1 MELIKNIAAIVGCIS
16 AIIALIGTVVRPV
29 RKKFVNWIRHTSEA
43 TETSVAIQEL
53 NKTITALGEKIDAVE
68 SKVDKVAEHS
78 KESDSKLLE
87 RMDDIDKRIE
97 TLDKRVFE
105 NERDRIKAELSE
117 YASRCARNIKIYP
130 EEMTHIN
137 EIYYKYHEVLGC
149 NSFGTK
155 MYDII
160 VDYYDHQEWLTS

>member
-1 MELIKNIAAIVGCIS
+1 MNGRFIMELIKDIAAVIGCIS
-16 AIIALIGTVVRPV
+16 AFIALVTTIFKPV
-29 RKKFVNWIRHTSEA
+29 RKKIVNWIKHTSEA
-43 TETSVAIQEL
+43 SEASAAVKEINT
-53 NKTITALGEKIDAVE
+53 KITALEGNVREILERIDKID
-68 SKVDKVAEHS
+68 D
-78 KESDSKLLE
+78 
-87 RMDDIDKRIE
+87 RIK

-117 YASRCARNIKIYP
+117 YASRCARGMKIYP

-137 EIYYKYHEVLGC
+137 EIYYKYHEILGC

-160 VDYYDHQEWLTS
+160 VKYYEGQEWIKA

>member
-1 MELIKNIAAIVGCIS
+1 MELIKNIAAVVGCIT
-16 AIIALIGTVVRPV
+16 AIITLIGLIIKPV
-29 RKKFVNWIRHTSEA
+29 RKKVIHWIKHTSEA
-43 TETSVAIQEL
+43 TETSKAIQEL
-53 NKTITALGEKIDAVE
+53 NNTVTTIGGRLDALE
-68 SKVDKVAEHS
+68 SKVDAIAVNS
-78 KESDSKLLE
+78 KESDSKILE
-87 RMDDIDKRIE
+87 RMDNIDKSIE
-97 TLDKRVFE
+97 ILDKRVFE

-160 VDYYDHQEWLTS
+160 VDYYDNQEWLTS